1 MKKISLVLI
10 ALALV
15 SCQKKNETPETLS
28 PELASYEQE
37 NASASD
43 SSNVTSAQN
52 SAPITMNNSASTA
65 SQSNTISSNQP
76 QPTAPGMNPP
86 HGQPNHRCDI
96 PVGAP
101 LNSKKAEAITVKT
114 TDIQTTTTTPIAP
127 TENNAGSTPIA
138 SGMNPAHGQP
148 SHRCDIPVGAP
159 LPTN

>member
-1 MKKISLVLI
+1 MKKIYLVILTLTLI
-10 ALALV
+10 

-28 PELASYEQE
+28 PELASYEQK
-37 NASASD
+37 SASD

-52 SAPITMNNSASTA
+52 SAPITMNNSAPVA
-65 SQSNTISSNQP
+65 PQSNTVSVNQP

-101 LNSKKAEAITVKT
+101 LNSKKAEGITVKT

-148 SHRCDIPVGAP
+148 GHRCDIPVGAP

>member
-1 MKKISLVLI
+1 MKKIYLVILT
-10 ALALV
+10 LALV

-28 PELASYEQE
+28 PELASYEQK
-37 NASASD
+37 SASD

-52 SAPITMNNSASTA
+52 SAPIIMNNSAPVA
-65 SQSNTISSNQP
+65 PESNTVSVNQP

-101 LNSKKAEAITVKT
+101 LNSKKAETTTVKT
-114 TDIQTTTTTPIAP
+114 TDNQTTTTAPIAAP
-127 TENNAGSTPIA
+127 QNNAGSTSVVA
-138 SGMNPAHGQP
+138 GMNPAHGQP
-148 SHRCDIPVGAP
+148 GHRCDIPVGAP

>member
-1 MKKISLVLI
+1 MKKIALVLI
-10 ALALV
+10 AFALV

-37 NASASD
+37 SASD

-52 SAPITMNNSASTA
+52 SAPITMNNSAPVA
-65 SQSNTISSNQP
+65 PQSNTVSVNQP

-101 LNSKKAEAITVKT
+101 LNSKKAETTTVKS
-114 TDIQTTTTTPIAP
+114 TDIQTSTTAPIAAP
-127 TENNAGSTPIA
+127 QNNAGSTTVA
-138 SGMNPAHGQP
+138 AGMNPAHGQP
-148 SHRCDIPVGAP
+148 NHRCDIPVGAP

>member
-1 MKKISLVLI
+1 MKKIYLVILT
-10 ALALV
+10 LALV

-28 PELASYEQE
+28 PELASYEQK
-37 NASASD
+37 SASD

-52 SAPITMNNSASTA
+52 SAPITMNNSAPVA
-65 SQSNTISSNQP
+65 PQSNTVSVNQT

-101 LNSKKAEAITVKT
+101 LNSKKAEATTVKT
-114 TDIQTTTTTPIAP
+114 TDNQTTNATPIAAP
-127 TENNAGSTPIA
+127 QNNAGSTNVA
-138 SGMNPAHGQP
+138 AGMNPAHGQP
-148 SHRCDIPVGAP
+148 GHRCDIPVGAP

>member
-1 MKKISLVLI
+1 MKKIALVLI
-10 ALALV
+10 AFTLV

-28 PELASYEQE
+28 PELASYEQK
-37 NASASD
+37 SASE
-43 SSNVTSAQN
+43 SSNVTNAQN
-52 SAPITMNNSASTA
+52 STPIIMNNSAPVA
-65 SQSNTISSNQP
+65 PQSNTVSVNQT

-101 LNSKKAEAITVKT
+101 LNSKKAEATTVKT
-114 TDIQTTTTTPIAP
+114 TDIQTITTAPIAAP
-127 TENNAGSTPIA
+127 QNNAGSTPIA

-148 SHRCDIPVGAP
+148 GHRCDIPVGAP

>member
-1 MKKISLVLI
+1 MTKIALVLI
-10 ALALV
+10 AFVLV

-28 PELASYEQE
+28 PDLASYEQK
-37 NASASD
+37 SASD

-52 SAPITMNNSASTA
+52 SAPIIMNNSAPVA
-65 SQSNTISSNQP
+65 PQSNTVSVNQP

-101 LNSKKAEAITVKT
+101 LNSKKAEATTVKS
-114 TDIQTTTTTPIAP
+114 TDIQTSTTAPIAAP
-127 TENNAGSTPIA
+127 QNNAGSTSVA
-138 SGMNPAHGQP
+138 AGMNPSHGQP
-148 SHRCDIPVGAP
+148 GHRCDIPVGAP

>member
-1 MKKISLVLI
+1 MTKISLVLI
-10 ALALV
+10 AFALV

-28 PELASYEQE
+28 PELASYEQK
-37 NASASD
+37 SASD

-52 SAPITMNNSASTA
+52 SAPITMNNSAPVA
-65 SQSNTISSNQP
+65 PQSNTVSVNQT

-101 LNSKKAEAITVKT
+101 LNSKKAEATTVKT
-114 TDIQTTTTTPIAP
+114 TDNQTTTTAPIAAP
-127 TENNAGSTPIA
+127 QNNAGSTSVVA
-138 SGMNPAHGQP
+138 GMNPAHGQP
-148 SHRCDIPVGAP
+148 GHRCDIPVGTP

>member
-1 MKKISLVLI
+1 MKKIYLI
-10 ALALV
+10 ILTLALV

-28 PELASYEQE
+28 PELASYEQK
-37 NASASD
+37 STSD

-52 SAPITMNNSASTA
+52 SAPITMNNSAPVA
-65 SQSNTISSNQP
+65 PESNTVSVNQP

-101 LNSKKAEAITVKT
+101 LNSKKAEATTVKS
-114 TDIQTTTTTPIAP
+114 TDIQTTTTDPIAAP
-127 TENNAGSTPIA
+127 ENNAGSTSVA
-138 SGMNPAHGQP
+138 AGMNPEHGQP
-148 SHRCDIPVGAP
+148 GHRCDIPVGAP

>member
-1 MKKISLVLI
+1 MKKIALVLI

-37 NASASD
+37 SASD
-43 SSNVTSAQN
+43 SSNVTSTQN
-52 SAPITMNNSASTA
+52 SAPITMNNSAPVA
-65 SQSNTISSNQP
+65 PQSNTVSVNQP
-76 QPTAPGMNPP
+76 KPTTPGMNPP

-101 LNSKKAEAITVKT
+101 LNSKKAEPTTVKT
-114 TDIQTTTTTPIAP
+114 TDIQTATTAPIAAP
-127 TENNAGSTPIA
+127 QNNTSSTSVA
-138 SGMNPAHGQP
+138 AGMNPAHGQP